1 MSSVMSVRM
10 QEAQA
15 KADAYDQTLLATDPR
30 FHYRVQLVH
39 GDGTVLHFNCAFL
52 MTIGEDWIVAF
63 TEHHGCH
70 VYHVEDL
77 DSYAQMQMLDI
88 EPLV

>member
-1 MSSVMSVRM
+1 MSVPL

-15 KADAYDQTLLATDPR
+15 KADAYDRTLQATDPR
-30 FHYRVQLVH
+30 FRRRVQLVH
-39 GDGTVLHFNCAFL
+39 GDGSVLHFDSAFL
-52 MTIGEDWIVAF
+52 MAIGEEWVAAF

-77 DSYAQMQMLDI
+77 TAFSQMETIHDI
-88 EPLV
+88 EELV